1 MSLLGSGIR
10 PHWRSSVGV
19 ALICSVALLSGCS
32 NPAGTSSSASTTPG
46 ASSSSAGSSAGSSGA
61 PASGAPNP
69 NAPET
74 IAAGDIPD
82 NQVYVPFS
90 PAGGGYTVSV
100 PQGWAQSTVAGSP
113 VFTDKFNSVTIETAA
128 APPILDV
135 ATVTATDVPKLRSSV
150 TGFVLGDVHAVTT
163 SSGPAVRITFAATS
177 APNAVTGATVALA
190 VERYDFAR
198 GGHEVALTLSGAK
211 GADNVDPWKKI
222 TDSFRWQQ

>member
-1 MSLLGSGIR
+1 MSLLESGIR
-10 PHWRSSVGV
+10 SHWRSSVGV
-19 ALICSVALLSGCS
+19 TLICSVALLSGCGS
-32 NPAGTSSSASTTPG
+32 TSGSSTSVSTTSR
-46 ASSSSAGSSAGSSGA
+46 ASGSSTGSSGA
-61 PASGAPNP
+61 TVAGAPNP

-82 NQVYVPFS
+82 NQIYVPFS
-90 PAGGGYTVSV
+90 PAGSGYTVSV

-128 APPILDV
+128 APPKLDV
-135 ATVTATDVPKLRSSV
+135 AAVRADEVPKLRSSV
-150 TGFVLGDVHAVTT
+150 TGFVLGDVRMVTT
-163 SSGPAVRITFAATS
+163 SSGPAVRITYAATS

-198 GGHEVALTLSGAK
+198 AGHEVALTLSGAK

>member
-10 PHWRSSVGV
+10 PHSRASVGLTV
-19 ALICSVALLSGCS
+19 ACSVALLSGCGS
-32 NPAGTSSSASTTPG
+32 APVNSSSASTTSG
-46 ASSSSAGSSAGSSGA
+46 ASSSSVGSTGA
-61 PASGAPNP
+61 TPSGAPNP

-82 NQVYVPFS
+82 NQVYVPFH

-113 VFTDKFNSVTIETAA
+113 VFTDKFNSVTIETPA
-128 APPILDV
+128 APPTLDV
-135 ATVTATDVPKLRSSV
+135 ATVKADDVPKLQSSV
-150 TGFVLGDVHAVTT
+150 TGFLLGDVRMVTM
-163 SSGPAVRITFAATS
+163 SSGPAVRITYAATS

-222 TDSFRWQQ
+222 SDSFRWQQ